1 MQLGVQYIMRNVAHL
16 QHLAQQ
22 LRNFYRCGT
31 NQYWATSIACLL
43 NLIDDGTV
51 FLAGSLIYT
60 VIQVLTQ
67 DRAVGRN
74 LNYIELIDIPE
85 LTRLGACRTGHTC
98 ELVVHTEVVLEC
110 DGSEGLCCSLYLYML
125 LSLYSLVQA
134 IAPAATLHDTTC
146 LLIHDLHLTVH
157 DYILVVLIKHGV
169 SLQEL
174 LQGVNTLALYAVV
187 SQQLVLDV
195 QTLLV

>member
-1 MQLGVQYIMRNVAHL
+1 MRNVAHL

-22 LRNFYRCGT
+22 LRDFHRCGT
-31 NQYWATSIACLL
+31 NQYWAACITCLL
-43 NLIDDGTV
+43 NFVDNGTIL
-51 FLAGSLIYT
+51 LAGCLIYT

-67 DRAVGRN
+67 DRSVGRN
-74 LNYIELIDIPE
+74 LNYIEFVDIPE
-85 LTRLGACRTGHTC
+85 LTRLCACRTGHTC

-110 DGSEGLCCSLYLYML
+110 DGSEGLCGSLYLYML

-134 IAPAATLHDTTC
+134 IAPAATLHDTTS
-146 LLIHDLHLTVH
+146 LLIYDLHLTVH
-157 DYILVVLIKHGV
+157 DYILVVLIKHSV

-187 SQQLVLDV
+187 SQQLILDI